1 VDRRIDNGNYTRET
15 RSEPMSNNDAEAIL
29 DQVTRIADYE
39 ALREVA
45 NQLAGLLVAR
55 QLAAGTD
62 EEAQAWRHEHL
73 ALRKRL
79 EEIQPGTPAVAE
91 ALREWSSRL
100 GALRGGAA

>member
-1 VDRRIDNGNYTRET
+1 
-15 RSEPMSNNDAEAIL
+15 MSNNDAEAVL

-55 QLAAGTD
+55 QRAAGTD
-62 EEAQAWRHEHL
+62 EEAQAWRHEHR
-73 ALRKRL
+73 ALRTRL

-91 ALREWSSRL
+91 ALHEWSGRL